1 MTFVSFYRKWRPQRF
16 EDVVGQE
23 RVIRTLQNALRMNRI
38 VHAYLFAGHRGTGK
52 TTTARL
58 LAKALNCQQG
68 PTPEPC
74 NSCPSCQAISGGYA
88 VDVIEIDAASNRGI
102 DEIRELRERVRLAP
116 AEGRYKVYIIDEAHM
131 MTTEAFNAF
140 LKTLEEPPAHAVFIL
155 VTTEAHR
162 LPPTILSRTQRFDF
176 RRVPAKEI
184 ARRLQRI
191 AREEG
196 LSAEEDVL
204 FLIARMSDGSVRDAE
219 SILDQLATFAQ
230 GKITREDV
238 IALLG
243 LVEEEVAHQATEVVI
258 SQDPVQA
265 LRLAS
270 RIVDEGKEIRQV
282 LRFLL
287 EHFRDLLIVK
297 ACPNPAELLDHQ
309 ESYIAALREEAE
321 QLSLEQILR
330 AIKILARSEAE
341 SRFHPQ
347 LRLLL
352 ELTLLRL
359 AGLDQE
365 TPLGDLAR
373 RIEALEKN
381 MIPSPPSKAPEQEA
395 GARSSNAQPVASP
408 PRMQPRQPPKGRRGG
423 SDPEPQTK
431 EDRGK
436 RTPGERDLDLP
447 SMRPSFNGPQESDE
461 DLYAAVASNWGRI
474 LEAIKRKKMFCHA
487 LLIDAGLLKVENGTV
502 LVGLR
507 PGYTFHA
514 EHLQEE
520 ENRTLVEEAIAQV
533 VGRPLRFQCLITDL
547 PPISEG
553 TISQT
558 TDPLVSKA
566 VEMFGGRIIGTKGYL
581 SPRSTSRGTETN
593 DEHAENAQ
601 ADPKGPGGHHP
612 GAGSA

>member
-1 MTFVSFYRKWRPQRF
+1 MVTFVSFYRKWRPQRF

-131 MTTEAFNAF
+131 MTAEAFNAF

-196 LSAEEDVL
+196 LSVEEDVL

-270 RIVDEGKEIRQV
+270 RIVDEGKEVRQV

-309 ESYIAALREEAE
+309 ESYIAVLREEAA
-321 QLSLEQILR
+321 QLSMEQILR
-330 AIKILARSEAE
+330 AIKILARSESE

-365 TPLGDLAR
+365 APLGDLAR
-373 RIEALEKN
+373 RVEALEKHV
-381 MIPSPPSKAPEQEA
+381 IPSPPESPER
-395 GARSSNAQPVASP
+395 GVGTRPSSAQPVASP
-408 PRMQPRQPPKGRRGG
+408 PRGQPRHPLKGRGGG
-423 SDPEPQTK
+423 SDPEPQAK
-431 EDRGK
+431 EERGK
-436 RTPGERDLDLP
+436 RAPGEGGLDPP
-447 SMRPSFNGPQESDE
+447 STRRSSNGPQEGDE
-461 DLYAAVASNWGRI
+461 DLYAVVASNWGRI
-474 LEAIKRKKMFCHA
+474 LETIKQKKMFCHA

-514 EHLQEE
+514 EHLQAE

-547 PPISEG
+547 PPASEG
-553 TISQT
+553 TTSQT

-566 VEMFGGRIIGTKGYL
+566 VELFGGRIIGTRGYL
-581 SPRSTSRGTETN
+581 EPK
-593 DEHAENAQ
+593 EHIEGDGN
-601 ADPKGPGGHHP
+601 P
-612 GAGSA
+612 

>member
-1 MTFVSFYRKWRPQRF
+1 MTFVSLYRKWRPQRF
-16 EDVVGQE
+16 EEVVGQE
-23 RVIRTLQNALRMNRI
+23 RVIRTLQNALRANRI

-74 NSCPSCQAISGGYA
+74 NACPNCQAISGGYA

-131 MTTEAFNAF
+131 MTQEACNAF

-155 VTTEAHR
+155 VTTEPHR

-176 RRVPAKEI
+176 RRVPGREI
-184 ARRLQRI
+184 VSRLQRI

-196 LSAEEDVL
+196 LSVEEDAL

-230 GKITREDV
+230 GRITREDV
-238 IALLG
+238 VTLLG
-243 LVEEEVAHQATEVVI
+243 LVEEEIAHQATEIVI

-309 ESYIAALREEAE
+309 EAHIATLRDEATR
-321 QLSLEQILR
+321 LSLEQILR
-330 AIKILARSEAE
+330 ALKILARSESE

-365 TPLGDLAR
+365 SPSDLAR
-373 RIEALEKN
+373 RVEALEQKAGVH
-381 MIPSPPSKAPEQEA
+381 PP
-395 GARSSNAQPVASP
+395 GAQPVGKFSRAQSRQSP
-408 PRMQPRQPPKGRRGG
+408 RGSGKGQTMN
-423 SDPEPQTK
+423 PEPQAQK
-431 EDRGK
+431 E
-436 RTPGERDLDLP
+436 ERAERAPEETNFDPP
-447 SMRPSFNGPQESDE
+447 SVPRSPNGPQERDE
-461 DLYAAVASNWGRI
+461 DLFATVASHWSRI
-474 LEAIKRKKMFCHA
+474 LDAIKRKKMFCHA
-487 LLIDAGLLKVENGTV
+487 LLIDAELLKVENGTL

-507 PGYTFHA
+507 PGYNFHL
-514 EHLQEE
+514 EHLQTE
-520 ENRTLVEEAIAQV
+520 ENRTIVEEAIAQV
-533 VGRPLRFQCLITDL
+533 VGTPLRLHCLITDL
-547 PPISEG
+547 PPAPKAHAGSPDP
-553 TISQT
+553 
-558 TDPLVSKA
+558 DPLVSKA
-566 VEMFGGRIIGTKGYL
+566 IAMFGGRIVGTRG
-581 SPRSTSRGTETN
+581 SPEAKKNIEGEWN
-593 DEHAENAQ
+593 
-601 ADPKGPGGHHP
+601 P
-612 GAGSA
+612 